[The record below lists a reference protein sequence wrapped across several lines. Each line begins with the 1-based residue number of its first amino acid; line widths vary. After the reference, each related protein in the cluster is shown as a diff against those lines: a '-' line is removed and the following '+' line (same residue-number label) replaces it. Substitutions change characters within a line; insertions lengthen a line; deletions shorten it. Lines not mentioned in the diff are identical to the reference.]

1 MHPSPHGGGGDRESA
16 SRTAVVAGGIDLA
29 VTLGALLAAHS
40 AVILADFC
48 KTALEFIAV
57 LLAWMTIRR
66 IQRGSHHQF
75 DYGVG
80 KLENLSSLIVGLLMF
95 LCLVVIIANAVRSL
109 LHPAHISGAGV
120 WISAGSQIVYG
131 VVNTRLFLQS
141 RQQARAQN
149 SPLLEAQAGLFITKA
164 VGNGFILLSLGLST
178 LLAAYNW
185 SLYIDPAASL
195 IIATSILF
203 AALGIFKNSTLDL
216 LDRTLEEQ
224 QQIAILRLLAKHFER
239 YEELR
244 EIRSRRSGSEVFVEI
259 VLGFPPTQPA
269 AEVEAAARELKSDIE
284 HEITGSRV
292 TIAIA

>member
-1 MHPSPHGGGGDRESA
+1 M
-16 SRTAVVAGGIDLA
+16 VAGGIDLL

-57 LLAWMTIRR
+57 LLAWLTIRR
-66 IQRGSHHQF
+66 IRRGGHHQF

-109 LHPAHISGAGV
+109 LHPAHIGGIGV
-120 WISAGSQIVYG
+120 WISVVSQVVYG
-131 VVNTRLFLQS
+131 FVNLRLL
-141 RQQARAQN
+141 QQARRQARTQN
-149 SPLLEAQAGLFITKA
+149 SPLAAAQAGLFLTKA

-178 LLAAYNW
+178 WLSAHSW

-195 IIATSILF
+195 VIASSILF

-216 LDRTLEEQ
+216 LDRTLEEG

-239 YEELR
+239 YDDLR
-244 EIRSRRSGSEVFVEI
+244 DIRSRRSGSQVFVEI
-259 VLGFPPTQPA
+259 VLGFPPALPA
-269 AEVEAAARELKSDIE
+269 SEVESVARELKSDIE
-284 HEITGSRV
+284 REITGSRV
-292 TIAIA
+292 TIAVA

>member
-1 MHPSPHGGGGDRESA
+1 MHSSPHGSGGDRASA
-16 SRTAVVAGGIDLA
+16 SRTAVIAGGIDLA

-48 KTALEFIAV
+48 KTALEFMAV

-66 IQRGSHHQF
+66 IQRGANHEF

-80 KLENLSSLIVGLLMF
+80 KLENLSSLVVGLLMF
-95 LCLVVIIANAVRSL
+95 LCLVVIVANAVRSL
-109 LHPAHISGAGV
+109 MNPSHIGGAGV
-120 WISAGSQIVYG
+120 WISAVSQIVYA
-131 VVNTRLFLQS
+131 VVNGRLFARS
-141 RQQARAQN
+141 RRDAKAQN
-149 SPLLEAQAGLFITKA
+149 SPLLAAQAGLFLTKA
-164 VGNGFILLSLGLST
+164 VGNGFILLSLALST
-178 LLAAYNW
+178 LLAARPW

-216 LDRTLEEQ
+216 LDRTLEET

-244 EIRSRRSGSEVFVEI
+244 EIRSRRAGSQVFVEI
-259 VLGFPPTQPA
+259 LLGFPPAQPA
-269 AEVEAAARELKSDIE
+269 AEVEAIARELKTDIE
-284 HEITGSRV
+284 HEIVGSRV